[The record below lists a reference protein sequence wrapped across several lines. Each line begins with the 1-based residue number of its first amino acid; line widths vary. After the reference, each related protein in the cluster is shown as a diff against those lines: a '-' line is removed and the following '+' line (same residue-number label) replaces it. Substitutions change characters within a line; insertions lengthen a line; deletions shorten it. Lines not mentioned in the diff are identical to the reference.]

1 MIPFSIGKADG
12 GFDQLDQGQSSE
24 SIDMASTIDKA
35 FLYTSFSL
43 FLGTILFG
51 LLWFKAAITDVLAR
65 RMKRLLTVSLI
76 MMGGALCSSC
86 RFKLNQRQTCPF
98 RGISTISLQET
109 IASTSGG
116 SLWMMLMASFVLL
129 TIWTIVAMKR
139 KLHFLPG
146 MAVSTAHF
154 HRTPLAESTNR
165 SSSRNR

>member
-51 LLWFKAAITDVLAR
+51 LLWFKAPITDVLAR

-76 MMGGALCSSC
+76 MMGGALL
-86 RFKLNQRQTCPF
+86 FQLPIQTK
-98 RGISTISLQET
+98 S
-109 IASTSGG
+109 A
-116 SLWMMLMASFVLL
+116 ADVSF
-129 TIWTIVAMKR
+129 
-139 KLHFLPG
+139 
-146 MAVSTAHF
+146 
-154 HRTPLAESTNR
+154 
-165 SSSRNR
+165 